1 MKGKPEKTTTTNEEE
16 PEEEDLLD
24 FFQLDHISYFDTTK
38 LPGRIRTKVESFQK
52 ILSYNKINMRKLK
65 DQCFTGIPEDCPGLR
80 SIVWRLVL
88 GLISN

>member
-1 MKGKPEKTTTTNEEE
+1 LKGKLEKTATIDVEEL
-16 PEEEDLLD
+16 EEEDLLD
-24 FFQLDHISYFDTTK
+24 FFPLDHISYFDTTK